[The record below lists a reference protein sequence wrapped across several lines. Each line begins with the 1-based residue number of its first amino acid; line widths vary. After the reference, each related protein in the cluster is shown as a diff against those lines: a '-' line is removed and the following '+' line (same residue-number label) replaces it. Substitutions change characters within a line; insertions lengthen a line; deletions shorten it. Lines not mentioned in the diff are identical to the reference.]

1 MTFPDGTGGT
11 PPADDPPTAK
21 LRPIRPDTRPPG
33 ASPYGTFGDAA
44 PGAYGS
50 AEGGAF
56 GTATGTGAL
65 PPVAGPRRRRGARTA
80 LLLAAAVFA
89 GTLGGVTYGYA
100 EQADN
105 PPTPLPPL
113 NQPGLAHPGEPLP
126 ADEAEPLPAAQD
138 RRVKSDGDLR
148 ELLVSR
154 PPGTVDTEVEMGGG
168 SGEGWLAPYEVVADT
183 GAPDDALGFMLEKGL
198 RRTAFAS
205 WSKEGD
211 ATFVVMINLLQF
223 RNDATA
229 GSVDYLAEQQMAS
242 SIGMTGGQV
251 SSVSLKGSADG
262 RAYFLEEPYAE
273 PGVPPLYQGIA
284 LARRGD
290 IVMEVYLFESS
301 PLDKK
306 ELKRLAERQLERL

>member
-1 MTFPDGTGGT
+1 MTSPDGTSGL
-11 PPADDPPTAK
+11 PADDPPTTR
-21 LRPIRPDTRPPG
+21 LTPIRPGTRPPG
-33 ASPYGTFGDAA
+33 TSSYGTFGDA
-44 PGAYGS
+44 PGAYGNT
-50 AEGGAF
+50 AQGAYGTAGGA
-56 GTATGTGAL
+56 GVPPPATGAR
-65 PPVAGPRRRRGARTA
+65 PRRRGLRTA
-80 LLLAAAVFA
+80 LLLAAAVLA
-89 GTLGGVTYGYA
+89 GALGGVTYGYA
-100 EQADN
+100 EQAGN

-113 NQPGLAHPGEPLP
+113 NQPGLAHPGKPLP
-126 ADEAEPLPAAQD
+126 ADEAEPLSAAAD
-138 RRVKSDGDLR
+138 RRVKTDGDLR

-168 SGEGWLAPYEVVADT
+168 SGEGWLTPYEVAADT
-183 GAPDDALGFMLEKGL
+183 GAPDEALGFMLEKGL

-211 ATFVVMINLLQF
+211 ATFVVLINLLQF

-262 RAYFLEEPYAE
+262 RAYFLEEPYEE
-273 PGVPPLYQGIA
+273 PGVPPLYQGTA

-301 PLDKK
+301 PVDEK
-306 ELKRLAERQLERL
+306 ELKSLAERQLERL